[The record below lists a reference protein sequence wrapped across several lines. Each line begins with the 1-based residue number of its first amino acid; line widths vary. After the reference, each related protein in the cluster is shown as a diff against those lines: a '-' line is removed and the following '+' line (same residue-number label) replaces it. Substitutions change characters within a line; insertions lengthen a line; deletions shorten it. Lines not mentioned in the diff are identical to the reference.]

1 MMKSDKPQ
9 PQGCNQK
16 PAYAFPSGYFGTV
29 PQPHDRAVRIPEVI
43 QITQRSKTMLYQDI
57 RNGIF
62 PAGFLIGANS
72 RAWMLSDVM
81 SWLESRKAAGV

>member
-1 MMKSDKPQ
+1 MKIETPQ
-9 PQGCNQK
+9 PQGCNPK
-16 PAYAFPSGYFGTV
+16 PVHIFQSGYFKTV
-29 PQPHDRAVRIPEVI
+29 PQPHDRAVRLPEVI

-72 RAWMLSDVM
+72 RAWLLSDVM
-81 SWLESRKAAGV
+81 NWLESRKTAGV

>member
-1 MMKSDKPQ
+1 MTKSEKPQ

-16 PAYAFPSGYFGTV
+16 LATV

-72 RAWMLSDVM
+72 RAWLLSDVM
-81 SWLESRKAAGV
+81 SWLESRKAGV